1 MAHGVKTTET
11 FSQESSA
18 VVQTNTL
25 PVYFGTAPVHLA
37 ADPYA
42 ATNRVILAS
51 NMPEF
56 KRKLGYVDDWESF
69 TLCEAANAHFTDEQ
83 QGPIAFVNVLDPTK
97 DVTVKAPASATLI
110 DGVYTIAADGVLK
123 DKVTVTSSD
132 SSTTYALN
140 TDYTLTFNDTGR
152 LVLAV
157 IPGGAI
163 TGTEIMVGYTALNPS
178 AITASQIIGG
188 TDVLTGVRTGLELVE
203 EVFQVTK
210 LVPNLILAP
219 GFSDNPVIAAIM
231 EAKAH
236 DINGLFEAYAVTDL
250 DASQKYMDIAAWKKE
265 NGYDSMLNI
274 NTYPLFTNKG
284 RTYRSSTIAA
294 VRMLATDGANDG
306 FPVQTPSNQRIN
318 VDGMVYKDGTPVFIP
333 YDQANMLN
341 DNGIVTAINWQD
353 GYRLWGNKTGAYPEF
368 KDAQRSFI
376 PVRRMFSYVK
386 NNLVLRYW
394 SRVDDLLNNRLVDSV
409 IDSAN
414 IWINGL
420 VGAGL
425 LIGGRVEFNGSD
437 NPVEQLSSGKMV
449 YRVIFTPPGPAEEIE
464 FIVSYD
470 SSYYAAM
477 FAA

>member
-11 FSQESSA
+11 FNQESASVIQA
-18 VVQTNTL
+18 NTL
-25 PVYFGTAPVHLA
+25 PVYFGTAPIHLA

-42 ATNRVILAS
+42 VTDRVILAN

-56 KRKLGYVDDWESF
+56 KRKFGYVDDWESY
-69 TLCEAANAHFTDEQ
+69 TLCEAAFAHFSDEQ
-83 QGPIAFVNVLDPTK
+83 QGPIAFVNVLDATT
-97 DVTVKAPASATLI
+97 DVTVTAPASVTLI
-110 DGVYTIAADGVLK
+110 DGAHTIAADGVLK
-123 DKVTVTSSD
+123 DKVIVTSSD
-132 SSTTYALN
+132 SNTTYVLN
-140 TDYTLTFNDTGR
+140 TDYTLTFNASGR

-157 IPGGAI
+157 ITGGAI
-163 TGTEIMVGYTALNPS
+163 TGTDIRVGYTALNPS
-178 AITASQIIGG
+178 AVTASKLIGG
-188 TDVLTGVRTGLELVE
+188 TDVTTGVRTGLELVE

-219 GFSDNPVIAAIM
+219 GYSDNPVVASVM
-231 EAKAH
+231 QAKAQ
-236 DINGLFEAYAVTDL
+236 DVNGLFEAYAVTDL
-250 DASQKYMDIAAWKKE
+250 DASIKYMDVAEWKKE

-284 RTYRSSTIAA
+284 KTFRSSTIAA
-294 VRMLATDGANDG
+294 VRMLATDGANGG

-318 VDGMVYKDGTPVFIP
+318 VDGMVYKDGSPVFMP
-333 YDQANMLN
+333 YDQANVLN

-386 NNLVLRYW
+386 NNLVLNYW
-394 SRVDDLLNNRLVDSV
+394 SKVDNPLNKRLVESV
-409 IDSAN
+409 LDDAN

-420 VGAGL
+420 VGANL
-425 LIGGRVEFNGSD
+425 LVGGRVEFNSSD
-437 NPVEQLSSGKMV
+437 NPAEQLSAGKMI
-449 YRVIFTPPGPAEEIE
+449 YRVIITPPGPAEDIE

>member
-1 MAHGVKTTET
+1 MTHGVKTREE
-11 FSQESSA
+11 FNQAAPSGAQA
-18 VVQTNTL
+18 NTL
-25 PVYFGTAPVHLA
+25 PVYIGTAPVNLA
-37 ADPYA
+37 ADPYG
-42 ATNRVILAS
+42 ATSRVILAF
-51 NMPEF
+51 NMQDY
-56 KRKLGYVDDWESF
+56 KHKLGYVDNWDDF
-69 TLCEAANAHFTDEQ
+69 TLCEAAFAHFDDEQ
-83 QGPIAFVNVLDPTK
+83 QGPIAFINVLDPTT
-97 DVTVKAPASATLI
+97 DVTVTAPASATLV
-110 DGVYTIAADGVLK
+110 DGIYTIAADGVLK
-123 DKVTVTSSD
+123 DKVVVTSSD
-132 SSTTYALN
+132 SNTTYVLN
-140 TDYTLTFNDTGR
+140 TDYTLTFNALGR
-152 LVLAV
+152 LILAV

-163 TGTEIMVGYTALNPS
+163 TGSEVRVGYSSLNP
-178 AITASQIIGG
+178 AAVTASRIIGG
-188 TDVLTGVRTGLELVE
+188 TDVTTGVRTGLELIE

-219 GFSDNPVIAAIM
+219 GFSDDPVIAAIM
-231 EAKAH
+231 EAKAR
-236 DINGLFEAYAVTDL
+236 DVNGLFEAYAVTDL
-250 DASQKYMDIAAWKKE
+250 DASQRYMDVAEWKKE

-294 VRMLATDGANDG
+294 VRMVATDAANAG
-306 FPVQTPSNQRIN
+306 FPVQTPSNQPIK
-318 VDGMVYKDGTPVFIP
+318 VDGMVYKDGTPVFMP

-386 NNLVLRYW
+386 NNLVTRYW
-394 SRVDDLLNNRLVDSV
+394 SKVDNPANKRFIESV
-409 IDSAN
+409 LDDAN

-425 LIGGRVEFNGSD
+425 LIGGRVEFKASD
-437 NPVEQLSSGKMV
+437 NPVEQLSAGKMV
-449 YRVIFTPPGPAEEIE
+449 YRVIITPPGPAEEIE
-464 FIVSYD
+464 FIVAYD

>member
-11 FSQESSA
+11 FNQATSSG
-18 VVQTNTL
+18 VQANTL

-37 ADPYA
+37 DDPYA

-51 NMPEF
+51 NIPEF

-69 TLCEAANAHFTDEQ
+69 TLCEAAHAHFEDKQ
-83 QGPIAFVNVLDPTK
+83 QGPIAFVNVLDPTVH
-97 DVTVKAPASATLI
+97 VTVTAPASATLVG
-110 DGVYTIAADGVLK
+110 GVHTIEADGVLK
-123 DKVTVTSSD
+123 DKVIVTSSD
-132 SSTTYALN
+132 SSTTYVLN
-140 TDYTLTFNDTGR
+140 TDYTLTFNALGR
-152 LVLAV
+152 LILAV
-157 IPGGAI
+157 IPGGSI
-163 TGTEIMVGYTALNPS
+163 SGTDIRVGYTALNPAS
-178 AITASQIIGG
+178 ITASQIIGG
-188 TDVLTGVRTGLELVE
+188 SDITTGVRTGLELIE

-219 GFSDNPVIAAIM
+219 GYSDDPVIAAIM

-250 DASQKYMDIAAWKKE
+250 DASIKYMDVAAWKKD

-294 VRMLATDGANDG
+294 VRMLATDAANGG
-306 FPVQTPSNQRIN
+306 FPVQTPSNQPIQ

-341 DNGIVTAINWQD
+341 NNGIVTAINWQD

-376 PVRRMFSYVK
+376 PVRRMFSFVK
-386 NNLVLRYW
+386 NNLVLNFW
-394 SRVDDLLNNRLVDSV
+394 SKVDNPANKRLVESV
-409 IDSAN
+409 LDDAN

-420 VGAGL
+420 VGSNL
-425 LIGGRVEFNGSD
+425 LVGGRVEFNGSD
-437 NPVEQLSSGKMV
+437 NPTEQLSAGKMI